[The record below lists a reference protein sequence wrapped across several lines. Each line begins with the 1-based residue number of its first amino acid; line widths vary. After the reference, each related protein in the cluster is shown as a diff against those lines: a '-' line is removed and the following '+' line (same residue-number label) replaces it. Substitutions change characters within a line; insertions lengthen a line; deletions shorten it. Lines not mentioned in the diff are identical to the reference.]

1 MALKKTQ
8 LLSITSVVGV
18 QTVGIYTAGLTQT
31 AAGVGTTSFVK
42 NIIMHNAGAAADH
55 LGVGTAR
62 VGIYL
67 YPNTGVTDRVA
78 NSGSTG
84 VGQSAYRIAQIDLA
98 ANETSFFESNYP
110 IVLAPFNA
118 IAVDVK
124 QGDLAG
130 DAGVGTA
137 VNFIINGDTETP

>member
-8 LLSITSVVGV
+8 LLPITTVVGV
-18 QTVGIYTAGLTQT
+18 QTVGIYTAGLTAT
-31 AAGVGTTSFVK
+31 SVGVGTTSYVK
-42 NIIMHNAGAAADH
+42 NIIMHNAGAAANH
-55 LGVGTAR
+55 AGVGTCR
-62 VGIYL
+62 VGIYI

-98 ANETSFFESNYP
+98 PNETSFFETNYP
-110 IVLAPFNA
+110 LVLAPFNA

-124 QGDLAG
+124 QADNG
-130 DAGVGTA
+130 AGVGTA
-137 VNFIINGDTETP
+137 VNFVINGDTETP

>member
-8 LLSITSVVGV
+8 LLPITTVVGV
-18 QTVGIYTAGLTQT
+18 QTVGIYTAGLTAT
-31 AAGVGTTSFVK
+31 SVGVGTTSYVK
-42 NIIMHNAGAAADH
+42 SIIMHNAGAAANH
-55 LGVGTAR
+55 AGTGTCR
-62 VGIYL
+62 VGVYI
-67 YPNTGVTDRVA
+67 YPNTGVTDRV
-78 NSGSTG
+78 SG
-84 VGQSAYRIAQIDLA
+84 VGNSSYRILQIDLA
-98 ANETSFFESNYP
+98 PNETSFFESNYP
-110 IVLAPFNA
+110 LVLAPFNA

>member
-8 LLSITSVVGV
+8 LLPITTVVGV
-18 QTVGIYTAGLTQT
+18 QTVGIYTAGLTAT
-31 AAGVGTTSFVK
+31 SVGVGTTSYVK
-42 NIIMHNAGAAADH
+42 SIIMHNAGAAANH
-55 LGVGTAR
+55 AGTGTCR
-62 VGIYL
+62 VGLYI

-98 ANETSFFESNYP
+98 PRETSFFESNYP

-118 IAVDVK
+118 IAVDVIASDN
-124 QGDLAG
+124 G
-130 DAGVGTA
+130 AGVGTA
-137 VNFIINGDTETP
+137 VNFVINGDTETP

>member
-55 LGVGTAR
+55 LGVGTCR

-98 ANETSFFESNYP
+98 PQETSFFECNYP
-110 IVLAPFNA
+110 LVLAPFNA

-124 QGDLAG
+124 QGDNAG

>member
-8 LLSITSVVGV
+8 LLPITTVVGV
-18 QTVGIYTAGLTQT
+18 QTVGIYTAGLTAT
-31 AAGVGTTSFVK
+31 SVGVGTTSYVK
-42 NIIMHNAGAAADH
+42 SIIMHNAGAAANNA
-55 LGVGTAR
+55 GTGTCR
-62 VGIYL
+62 VGVYI

-118 IAVDVK
+118 IAVDVIAADN
-124 QGDLAG
+124 G
-130 DAGVGTA
+130 AGVGTA
-137 VNFIINGDTETP
+137 VNFVINGDTETP

>member
-42 NIIMHNAGAAADH
+42 NIIMHNAGAAANH

-67 YPNTGVTDRVA
+67 YPNTGVTDRV
-78 NSGSTG
+78 SG
-84 VGQSAYRIAQIDLA
+84 VGNSAYRIAQFDIA
-98 ANETSFFESNYP
+98 PRETTFFESNYP

-118 IAVDVK
+118 IAVDVVAPET
-124 QGDLAG
+124 G
-130 DAGVGTA
+130 GVGTGTA
-137 VNFIINGDTETP
+137 INFVINGDTDS

>member
-8 LLSITSVVGV
+8 LLPITTVVGV
-18 QTVGIYTAGLTQT
+18 QTVGIYTAGLTAT
-31 AAGVGTTSFVK
+31 SVGVGTTSYVK
-42 NIIMHNAGAAADH
+42 SIIMHNAGAAANH

-62 VGIYL
+62 VGIYI

-98 ANETSFFESNYP
+98 PRETSFFESNYP

-118 IAVDVK
+118 IAVDVIAADN
-124 QGDLAG
+124 G
-130 DAGVGTA
+130 AGVGTA
-137 VNFIINGDTETP
+137 VNFVINGDTETP

>member
-8 LLSITSVVGV
+8 LLPITTVVGV
-18 QTVGIYTAGLTQT
+18 QTVGIYTAGLTAT
-31 AAGVGTTSFVK
+31 SVGVGTTSYVK
-42 NIIMHNAGAAADH
+42 SIIMHNAGAAANH
-55 LGVGTAR
+55 AGTGTCR
-62 VGIYL
+62 VGLYI

-98 ANETSFFESNYP
+98 PRETSFFESNYP

-118 IAVDVK
+118 IAVDVIAADN
-124 QGDLAG
+124 G
-130 DAGVGTA
+130 AGVGTA
-137 VNFIINGDTETP
+137 VNFVINGDTETP

>member
-8 LLSITSVVGV
+8 LLPITTVVGV
-18 QTVGIYTAGLTQT
+18 QTVGIYTAGLTAT
-31 AAGVGTTSFVK
+31 SVGVGTTSYVK
-42 NIIMHNAGAAADH
+42 SIIMHNAGAAADH
-55 LGVGTAR
+55 AGVGTAR
-62 VGIYL
+62 VGIYI

-84 VGQSAYRIAQIDLA
+84 VGQSAYRIALLDLA
-98 ANETSFFESNYP
+98 PNETSFFECNYP
-110 IVLAPFNA
+110 LVLAPFNA

-124 QGDLAG
+124 QADNG
-130 DAGVGTA
+130 AGVGTA

>member
-8 LLSITSVVGV
+8 LLPITTVVGV
-18 QTVGIYTAGLTQT
+18 QTVGIYTAGLTAT
-31 AAGVGTTSFVK
+31 SVGVGTTSYVK
-42 NIIMHNAGAAADH
+42 SIIMHNAGAAANH
-55 LGVGTAR
+55 AGLGTCR
-62 VGIYL
+62 VGIYI

-118 IAVDVK
+118 IAVDVIASDN
-124 QGDLAG
+124 G
-130 DAGVGTA
+130 AGVGTA
-137 VNFIINGDTETP
+137 VNFVINGDTETP

>member
-8 LLSITSVVGV
+8 LLPITTVVGV
-18 QTVGIYTAGLTQT
+18 QTVGIYTAGLTAT
-31 AAGVGTTSFVK
+31 SVGVGTTSYVK
-42 NIIMHNAGAAADH
+42 SIIMHNAGAAANNA
-55 LGVGTAR
+55 GTGTCR
-62 VGIYL
+62 VGVYI

-98 ANETSFFESNYP
+98 PRETSFFESNYP

-118 IAVDVK
+118 IAVDVIAADN
-124 QGDLAG
+124 G
-130 DAGVGTA
+130 AGVGTA
-137 VNFIINGDTETP
+137 VNFVINGDTETP

>member
-8 LLSITSVVGV
+8 LLPITTVVGV
-18 QTVGIYTAGLTQT
+18 QTVGIYTAGLTAT
-31 AAGVGTTSFVK
+31 SVGVGTTSYVK
-42 NIIMHNAGAAADH
+42 SIIMHNAGAAANNA
-55 LGVGTAR
+55 GTGTCR
-62 VGIYL
+62 VGVYI

-98 ANETSFFESNYP
+98 PRETSFFESNYP

-118 IAVDVK
+118 IAVDVIASDN
-124 QGDLAG
+124 G
-130 DAGVGTA
+130 AGVGTA
-137 VNFIINGDTETP
+137 VNFVINGDTETP

>member
-8 LLSITSVVGV
+8 LLPITSVVGV
-18 QTVGIYTAGLTQT
+18 QTVGIYTAGLTAT
-31 AAGVGTTSFVK
+31 SVGVGTTSYVK
-42 NIIMHNAGAAADH
+42 SIIMHNAGAAADNA
-55 LGVGTAR
+55 GIGTAR
-62 VGIYL
+62 VGLYI

-98 ANETSFFESNYP
+98 PNETSFFESNYP

-118 IAVDVK
+118 IAVDVIAADN
-124 QGDLAG
+124 G
-130 DAGVGTA
+130 AGVGTA
-137 VNFIINGDTETP
+137 VNFVINGDTETP

>member
-42 NIIMHNAGAAADH
+42 NIIMHNAGAAANH
-55 LGVGTAR
+55 AGTGTCR
-62 VGIYL
+62 VGLYI

-98 ANETSFFESNYP
+98 PNETSFFECNYP
-110 IVLAPFNA
+110 LVLAPFNA
-118 IAVDVK
+118 IAVDVV
-124 QGDLAG
+124 QGDLATE
-130 DAGVGTA
+130 AGVGTA

>member
-8 LLSITSVVGV
+8 LLPITTVVGV
-18 QTVGIYTAGLTQT
+18 QTVGIYTAGLTAT
-31 AAGVGTTSFVK
+31 SVGVGTTSYVK
-42 NIIMHNAGAAADH
+42 SIIMHNAGAAANH
-55 LGVGTAR
+55 AGLGTCR
-62 VGIYL
+62 VGIYI

-98 ANETSFFESNYP
+98 ANETSFFECNYP
-110 IVLAPFNA
+110 LVLAPFNA

-124 QGDLAG
+124 PGDRPA

-137 VNFIINGDTETP
+137 INFVINGDTETP

>member
-8 LLSITSVVGV
+8 LLPITTVVGV
-18 QTVGIYTAGLTQT
+18 QTVGIYTAGLTAT
-31 AAGVGTTSFVK
+31 SVGVGTTSYVK
-42 NIIMHNAGAAADH
+42 NIIMHNAGAAANH
-55 LGVGTAR
+55 AGVGTCR
-62 VGIYL
+62 VGIYI

-124 QGDLAG
+124 QPDVGG
-130 DAGVGTA
+130 AGVGTA